1 MSADEPEVDPEVI
14 TWAALCYERTRYEK
28 PKSAHDLN
36 VAHLRLR
43 LRDPAYARSAA
54 GRRALRTI
62 ENLLMQVA
70 A

>member
-1 MSADEPEVDPEVI
+1 MSADEPEVDPEVAR
-14 TWAALCYERTRYEK
+14 WAARCYQRVAAGK

-43 LRDPAYARSAA
+43 LRDPAYAASEA
-54 GRRALRTI
+54 GRLALRTI
-62 ENLLMQVA
+62 ENLMAQVA

>member
-1 MSADEPEVDPEVI
+1 MSADEPKVDPEVVQ
-14 TWAALCYERTRYEK
+14 WAARCYERTRYEK

-43 LRDPAYARSAA
+43 LRDPAYAASAA

-62 ENLLMQVA
+62 ANLRAQVVA
-70 A
+70 